1 MNILEQKRKL
11 LGHHYMG
18 GGGSSG
24 GGSGSNPGDTGR
36 GGGGAH
42 VGEGSGA
49 APRDGSA
56 PPSGGGGNNAAVAAA
71 AADASR
77 APVGE
82 TARESAPAPAAP
94 ADTSSSAAQSEADKT
109 AADNVARERATAVA
123 AAAEAQ
129 RAAEAQQAAAAS
141 LMGGAVEN
149 QSLSPFS
156 DVSLS
161 TNQEANLAKTE
172 QVNALREQAN
182 EKLAS
187 YYGQDANKYATTAD
201 KDPAAVVNVYKD
213 LMGPLT
219 KQTMMLGGGK
229 DKENR
234 EVSVDVPQNSFV
246 DAFGRSPTYAEAK
259 ALQAAG
265 LGNITGVNANNLTSM
280 NTPVQGVEGLFTNDP
295 GQTADSIVAATDF
308 TDVVG
313 PIAKAASMFIPG
325 MSLAMTIKDLAE
337 GTVTVGDIASN
348 FALGLLAK
356 HFGISAATAKA
367 MINGD
372 FGGALA
378 STMIGQL
385 NPALAKELGVN
396 PALAGIIGK
405 ETGAYGAVNKAF
417 SGLNQNWG
425 TTKSIANGFNDALKG
440 IGITTGTGGKDGA
453 TGQSI
458 NTGFTTQ
465 DAIDHYISG
474 GGNGATPAPAPEA
487 PAPAPAPAPAVTPA
501 KTPAKAPTKTSSS
514 LDALGAAAFGLTGAL
529 GSSAGSSAS
538 TGSTNYGNTAS
549 LSSVA
554 PLSLSSSFQTRV
566 IPNQPKFESALEE
579 FQQLQKSDDPNAVQY
594 ALSDQAPQGTDMNP
608 YTYGVDR
615 PIEDILNQQAAA
627 EQETGYSPDGIPDYM
642 KTGIQA
648 AKGGAMTGTRYGK
661 YARGGLSTPL
671 MAAGGKMRVDFRH
684 GDAVTGA
691 GDGQSDDIPA
701 MLADGEFVFP
711 ADVVAAIGNG
721 STKAGSDKL
730 YDMMHG
736 IRAHVRSA
744 KPKDLPP
751 EIKSPLD
758 FLKNTKRKRQGA
770 KHG

>member
-11 LGHHYMG
+11 LGHCYMG
-18 GGGSSG
+18 GGGG
-24 GGSGSNPGDTGR
+24 GGGGGGSNPGDTGR

-82 TARESAPAPAAP
+82 AAREAAPAPSAPSYAGNYGVSPTSDAP
-94 ADTSSSAAQSEADKT
+94 ARDTSVASTESASEVSAP
-109 AADNVARERATAVA
+109 VAEAPAAVA
-123 AAAEAQ
+123 PSPLTTAGFNPSEKQEAALADTKRVNELRAQ
-129 RAAEAQQAAAAS
+129 RDAE
-141 LMGGAVEN
+141 
-149 QSLSPFS
+149 
-156 DVSLS
+156 
-161 TNQEANLAKTE
+161 
-172 QVNALREQAN
+172 
-182 EKLAS
+182 LAS
-187 YYGQDANKYATTAD
+187 YYGKDANKYALTAD
-201 KDPAAVVNVYKD
+201 QDPDARVAVFDKLKGD
-213 LMGPLT
+213 LT
-219 KQTMMLGGGK
+219 KQTMTLGGG
-229 DKENR
+229 DKAK
-234 EVSVDVPQNSFV
+234 EVSVDVPTNSWADV
-246 DAFGRSPTYAEAK
+246 FGAPPTYAEAK

-265 LGNITGVNANNLTSM
+265 LGNMTNVMASNMYGTNI
-280 NTPVQGVEGLFTNDP
+280 PVQGVEGLFTNQP
-295 GQTADSIVAATDF
+295 GMTPDGIVATADFVNFMEPLARAA
-308 TDVVG
+308 
-313 PIAKAASMFIPG
+313 ALFIPG
-325 MSLAMTIKDLAE
+325 MGLALTMHDMYTGKTTAGE
-337 GTVTVGDIASN
+337 VASSV
-348 FALGLLAK
+348 LLSMLAK
-356 HFGISAATAKA
+356 TFKLPVGLVTGALNGNPGSMLSSTLVSQINSAA
-367 MINGD
+367 
-372 FGGALA
+372 
-378 STMIGQL
+378 S
-385 NPALAKELGVN
+385 KELNTN
-396 PALAGIIGK
+396 PIFTGILGKESGLYGEIGK
-405 ETGAYGAVNKAF
+405 ST

-425 TTKSIANGFNDALKG
+425 TTKKISDA
-440 IGITTGTGGKDGA
+440 
-453 TGQSI
+453 I
-458 NTGFTTQ
+458 NTGLRNIGVTIGTGAPNAATGETVNTGVSTQ
-465 DAIDHYISG
+465 DTLSNYLDSASKGSSG
-474 GGNGATPAPAPEA
+474 APTPTPAPTA
-487 PAPAPAPAPAVTPA
+487 PAPT
-501 KTPAKAPTKTSSS
+501 APTKAPAASGKTSKSSSS
-514 LDALGAAAFGLTGAL
+514 LDALGAAAFGLSGAL
-529 GSSAGSSAS
+529 GLGSSSGSSSGSTASAGS
-538 TGSTNYGNTAS
+538 GNKTS

-554 PLSLSSSFQTRV
+554 PLSLASSFQTKV

-579 FQQLQKSDDPNAVQY
+579 FQQLQQSDDPNAVQY
-594 ALSDQAPQGTDMNP
+594 ALSDKAPEGTDMNP

-615 PIEDILNQQAAA
+615 PIEDILSPEAVAMQDV
-627 EQETGYSPDGIPDYM
+627 GYSPDGVPDYM

-671 MAAGGKMRVDFRH
+671 MASGGKMRVDFRH

>member
-1 MNILEQKRKL
+1 MASEQASLEQ
-11 LGHHYMG
+11 
-18 GGGSSG
+18 
-24 GGSGSNPGDTGR
+24 
-36 GGGGAH
+36 A
-42 VGEGSGA
+42 E
-49 APRDGSA
+49 RDA
-56 PPSGGGGNNAAVAAA
+56 QA
-71 AADASR
+71 AADKAC
-77 APVGE
+77 
-82 TARESAPAPAAP
+82 
-94 ADTSSSAAQSEADKT
+94 
-109 AADNVARERATAVA
+109 

-141 LMGGAVEN
+141 LMGGAGEN
-149 QSLSPFS
+149 ENANPFS
-156 DVSLS
+156 TTVASD
-161 TNQEANLAKTE
+161 NQLAAREQLAK
-172 QVNALREQAN
+172 VNDLRAQRDAEF
-182 EKLAS
+182 AS
-187 YYGQDANKYATTAD
+187 YYGKDANKYALSAD
-201 KDPAAVVNVYKD
+201 QDPEARVAVFDK
-213 LMGPLT
+213 LKGEMT
-219 KQTMMLGGGK
+219 KQTMMLGGSKQNPDG
-229 DKENR
+229 R
-234 EVSVDVPQNSFV
+234 EVSVDVPTNSWADV
-246 DAFGRSPTYAEAK
+246 MGAPPTYAEAK

-265 LGNITGVNANNLTSM
+265 LGNMTNVMANNMYGT
-280 NTPVQGVEGLFTNDP
+280 NIPVQGVEGLVTNNP
-295 GQTADSIVAATDF
+295 GMTPDGIVATKDF
-308 TDVVG
+308 VDFVG
-313 PIAKAASMFIPG
+313 PIAKAASMMIPG
-325 MSLAMTIKDLAE
+325 MSLAMTIKDFSE
-337 GTVTVGDIASN
+337 GKITIGDIASN

-356 HFGISAATAKA
+356 QFGISAATAKA
-367 MINGD
+367 MINGN
-372 FGGALA
+372 FGSALA

-396 PALAGIIGK
+396 PALAGIIGQS
-405 ETGAYGAVNKAF
+405 TGAYGAVNKAF

-425 TTKSIANGFNDALKG
+425 ATKSIANGFNDALRG
-440 IGITTGTGGKDGA
+440 IGITTGTGGKNGA

-465 DAIDHYISG
+465 DAIDHYIG
-474 GGNGATPAPAPEA
+474 GGDGGGSSNAPAATPAPAA
-487 PAPAPAPAPAVTPA
+487 PPA
-501 KTPAKAPTKTSSS
+501 KTPAKAPSKKSSS
-514 LDALGAAAFGLTGAL
+514 LDALGAAAFGLTGSLGL
-529 GSSAGSSAS
+529 GSSTGSSGSTAS
-538 TGSTNYGNTAS
+538 TGSTGNTTS

-554 PLSLSSSFQTRV
+554 PLSLSSSFQTKV

-615 PIEDILNQQAAA
+615 PIEDILSPEAVAMQDV
-627 EQETGYSPDGIPDYM
+627 GYSSDGVPDYM

-671 MAAGGKMRVDFRH
+671 MASGGKMRVDFRH

>member
-11 LGHHYMG
+11 LGHCYMG
-18 GGGSSG
+18 GGNSSG
-24 GGSGSNPGDTGR
+24 SGGGSNPGDTGR

-42 VGEGSGA
+42 AGGNGGDGMGSGA
-49 APRDGSA
+49 APPGG
-56 PPSGGGGNNAAVAAA
+56 PPSGGGGGGSNVSAG
-71 AADASR
+71 DS
-77 APVGE
+77 AP
-82 TARESAPAPAAP
+82 SAPAG
-94 ADTSSSAAQSEADKT
+94 TSSPAAQSDADKT
-109 AADNVARERATAVA
+109 AADNVARERATTVA

-141 LMGGAVEN
+141 LMGGAGEN
-149 QSLSPFS
+149 ENANFFS
-156 DVSLS
+156 TTVASD
-161 TNQEANLAKTE
+161 NQLAAREQLAK
-172 QVNALREQAN
+172 VNDLRAQRDAEF
-182 EKLAS
+182 AS
-187 YYGQDANKYATTAD
+187 YYGKDANKYALTAD
-201 KDPAAVVNVYKD
+201 KDPDARVAVFDKLKGD
-213 LMGPLT
+213 MT
-219 KQTMMLGGGK
+219 KQPMMLGGGK
-229 DKENR
+229 QNPDGR
-234 EVSVDVPQNSFV
+234 EVSVDVPTNSWADV
-246 DAFGRSPTYAEAK
+246 MGAPPTYAEAK

-265 LGNITGVNANNLTSM
+265 LGNMTNVMPGNMYGTNI
-280 NTPVQGVEGLFTNDP
+280 PVQGVEGLVTNNP
-295 GQTADSIVAATDF
+295 GMTPDGIVATKDF
-308 TDVVG
+308 VDFVG
-313 PIAKAASMFIPG
+313 PIAKAAAMFIPG
-325 MSLAMTIKDLAE
+325 ASLAMTINDMYTGKTTA
-337 GTVTVGDIASN
+337 GDVASSVLLS
-348 FALGLLAK
+348 FLAK
-356 HFGISAATAKA
+356 SLKIPVGIVTSA
-367 MINGD
+367 INGNP
-372 FGGALA
+372 GGMLSSALVGQINSYA
-378 STMIGQL
+378 S
-385 NPALAKELGVN
+385 KELGTN
-396 PALAGIIGK
+396 PIFTGILGKESGLYGNIGK
-405 ETGAYGAVNKAF
+405 AT
-417 SGLNQNWG
+417 SGLNQNFG
-425 TTKSIANGFNDALKG
+425 TTKAISNAFNEGLRNL
-440 IGITTGTGGKDGA
+440 GITAGTGAPNAA
-453 TGQSI
+453 TGETV
-458 NTGFTTQ
+458 NTGVSTQ
-465 DAIDHYISG
+465 DTLSNYLDSASKGSSG
-474 GGNGATPAPAPEA
+474 SPAPTPAPTA
-487 PAPAPAPAPAVTPA
+487 PAAPAA
-501 KTPAKAPTKTSSS
+501 PAKAPTSGKTSSS
-514 LDALGAAAFGLTGAL
+514 LDALGAAAFGLSGAL
-529 GSSAGSSAS
+529 GLGSSSGSSAS
-538 TGSTNYGNTAS
+538 TNNTAS

-554 PLSLSSSFQTRV
+554 PLSLASSFQTKV

-627 EQETGYSPDGIPDYM
+627 EQETGYSPDGVPDYM

-648 AKGGAMTGTRYGK
+648 ASGGAMTGTRYGK

>member
-1 MNILEQKRKL
+1 MAAEQ
-11 LGHHYMG
+11 
-18 GGGSSG
+18 
-24 GGSGSNPGDTGR
+24 
-36 GGGGAH
+36 
-42 VGEGSGA
+42 
-49 APRDGSA
+49 
-56 PPSGGGGNNAAVAAA
+56 
-71 AADASR
+71 ASR
-77 APVGE
+77 EQA
-82 TARESAPAPAAP
+82 ARDAQAES
-94 ADTSSSAAQSEADKT
+94 D
-109 AADNVARERATAVA
+109 RAS
-123 AAAEAQ
+123 AAAEAA
-129 RAAEAQQAAAAS
+129 RAAEAKNAAAAS
-141 LMGGAVEN
+141 LN
-149 QSLSPFS
+149 Q
-156 DVSLS
+156 
-161 TNQEANLAKTE
+161 
-172 QVNALREQAN
+172 
-182 EKLAS
+182 
-187 YYGQDANKYATTAD
+187 
-201 KDPAAVVNVYKD
+201 AAVVNPALSALTGVSLSDSQQAALDKKTASNEVRDAVTAKLAEMSATEKYNQLKYGFDAANDPVAKVEAYKSV
-213 LMGPLT
+213 MGDLT
-219 KQTMMLGGGK
+219 KQTMTLGVNKNGE
-229 DKENR
+229 DR
-234 EVSVDVPQNSFV
+234 VVSVDVPANSWV
-246 DAFGRSPTYAEAK
+246 DAFGASPSYAEAK

-295 GQTADSIVAATDF
+295 GQTADSVVAATDF
-308 TDVVG
+308 TNFVG
-313 PIAKAASMFIPG
+313 PIAKAASMMIPG
-325 MSLAMTIKDLAE
+325 MSLAMTIKDFND
-337 GTVTVGDIASN
+337 GKITVGDIASN

-356 HFGISAATAKA
+356 QFGISAATAKA
-367 MINGD
+367 MVNGD
-372 FGGALA
+372 FGSAIA
-378 STMIGQL
+378 STAIGQL

-396 PALAGIIGK
+396 PALAGILGQS
-405 ETGAYGAVNKAF
+405 TGAYGAINKAF

-440 IGITTGTGGKDGA
+440 IGITTGTGGQNGA

-474 GGNGATPAPAPEA
+474 GDGGGSSNAPAATPAPAA
-487 PAPAPAPAPAVTPA
+487 PAA
-501 KTPAKAPTKTSSS
+501 TPAKAPAKAPTSGKTSSS

-529 GSSAGSSAS
+529 GLGSSSGSTAS
-538 TGSTNYGNTAS
+538 TGSTGNTAS

-554 PLSLSSSFQTRV
+554 PLSLASSFQTKV
-566 IPNQPKFESALEE
+566 IPNQPKFESVLDE
-579 FQQLQKSDDPNAVQY
+579 FNQLQQSDDPNAVQY

-627 EQETGYSPDGIPDYM
+627 EQEAGYSPDGLPDYM

-758 FLKNTKRKRQGA
+758 FLKNTKRQGA